1 VIGFDFLQN
10 IVTLT
15 LQEEKGRMY
24 STYRLKAS
32 ELDKDFIES
41 LKGIFHDKEIEII
54 VQEVHEDETDYLLKN
69 PANRDSL
76 LKAVK
81 NANDNL
87 NLVHLPLD
95 NLK

>member
-1 VIGFDFLQN
+1 LP
-10 IVTLT
+10 TLI
-15 LQEEKGRMY
+15 LQEEEGSMY
-24 STYRLKAS
+24 STYRLKAN
-32 ELDKDFIES
+32 ELDKDFIKS
-41 LKGIFHDKEIEII
+41 LKEIFHDKEIEII

-81 NANDNL
+81 NANDEL

>member
-1 VIGFDFLQN
+1 
-10 IVTLT
+10 
-15 LQEEKGRMY
+15 MY

-32 ELDKDFIES
+32 ELDKDFIKS
-41 LKGIFHDKEIEII
+41 LKEIFHDKEIEII

-81 NANDNL
+81 NANDNV

>member
-1 VIGFDFLQN
+1 
-10 IVTLT
+10 
-15 LQEEKGRMY
+15 MY

-32 ELDKDFIES
+32 ELDKDFIKS
-41 LKGIFHDKEIEII
+41 LKEIFHEKEIEII

-69 PANRDSL
+69 PINRDSL

-81 NANDNL
+81 NADDNS